1 MTLHVLYARCHG
13 KYFPQ
18 SALTSGSW
26 NKVLPMSHYR
36 HNYFLS
42 RDNIESTYSEEVAWL
57 RNQYTEEDKDIIEKF
72 LIARKSLK
80 LETNVQELNDQMIQ
94 EEGIDQGSLSGKI
107 ILYI

>member
-1 MTLHVLYARCHG
+1 MIIIVLN
-13 KYFPQ
+13 F
-18 SALTSGSW
+18 
-26 NKVLPMSHYR
+26 
-36 HNYFLS
+36 S
-42 RDNIESTYSEEVAWL
+42 RDNIESTYSKEVALL

>member
-1 MTLHVLYARCHG
+1 MIIIVLNL
-13 KYFPQ
+13 F
-18 SALTSGSW
+18 
-26 NKVLPMSHYR
+26 
-36 HNYFLS
+36 
-42 RDNIESTYSEEVAWL
+42 RDNIASTYSEEVARL

>member
-1 MTLHVLYARCHG
+1 MIIIVL
-13 KYFPQ
+13 
-18 SALTSGSW
+18 
-26 NKVLPMSHYR
+26 N
-36 HNYFLS
+36 LS
-42 RDNIESTYSEEVAWL
+42 RDNIESTYSKEVARL

>member
-1 MTLHVLYARCHG
+1 MIIIVL
-13 KYFPQ
+13 
-18 SALTSGSW
+18 
-26 NKVLPMSHYR
+26 N
-36 HNYFLS
+36 LS
-42 RDNIESTYSEEVAWL
+42 RDNIESTYSEEVARL

>member
-1 MTLHVLYARCHG
+1 MIIIVLNLC
-13 KYFPQ
+13 
-18 SALTSGSW
+18 
-26 NKVLPMSHYR
+26 
-36 HNYFLS
+36 
-42 RDNIESTYSEEVAWL
+42 RDNIESTYSEEVARL

>member
-1 MTLHVLYARCHG
+1 
-13 KYFPQ
+13 
-18 SALTSGSW
+18 
-26 NKVLPMSHYR
+26 MSHYR

-42 RDNIESTYSEEVAWL
+42 RDNIKSTYSEEVVWL

-94 EEGIDQGSLSGKI
+94 EEETDQGRFPGS
-107 ILYI
+107 YD

>member
-1 MTLHVLYARCHG
+1 MIIIVL
-13 KYFPQ
+13 
-18 SALTSGSW
+18 
-26 NKVLPMSHYR
+26 N
-36 HNYFLS
+36 LS
-42 RDNIESTYSEEVAWL
+42 RDNIESTYSKEVARL
-57 RNQYTEEDKDIIEKF
+57 RNQYTEEDKDIIEIF